1 MSSTNNAN
9 VIAIERVL
17 NNKTIFN
24 YLFVSNFFNVL
35 LLMCRTT
42 ALTSSVT
49 FLNATNINIFAIN

>member
-24 YLFVSNFFNVL
+24 YLFVSNFFYVLFLTNVSNDCFDFECDIL
-35 LLMCRTT
+35 ER
-42 ALTSSVT
+42 
-49 FLNATNINIFAIN
+49 N

>member
-1 MSSTNNAN
+1 MSSTNTAN
-9 VIAIERVL
+9 VIERML

-42 ALTSSVT
+42 ALASSVT
-49 FLNATNINIFAIN
+49 FLNATDINNFAIN